1 VRDGEDGYF
10 VECGDIKGLV
20 QKLRIVLGSIATTEK
35 LGKVGQQRYRN
46 LFTATQTAHAFG
58 DIYIKLLSPKTQRKL
73 SRELTA
79 NSKIE

>member
-1 VRDGEDGYF
+1 LRDGEDGYF

-20 QKLRIVLGSIATTEK
+20 QKLRIVLGSLAKAEK
-35 LGKVGQQRYRN
+35 LGKVGQQRYQN
-46 LFTATQTAHAFG
+46 LFKPAQTAYALS
-58 DIYIKLLSPKTQRKL
+58 DTYKKLLSQKTQRKL